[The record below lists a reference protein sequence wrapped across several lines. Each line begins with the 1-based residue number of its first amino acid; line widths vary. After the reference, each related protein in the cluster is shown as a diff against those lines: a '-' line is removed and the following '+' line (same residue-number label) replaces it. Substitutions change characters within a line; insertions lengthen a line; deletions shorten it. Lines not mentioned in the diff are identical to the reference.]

1 MSDADVSDEQLFGES
16 VDEEDGAANIENAL
30 NADEEYIQK
39 KQTQWKRVLAYMVPV
54 GGEMPP
60 LPDIPAIIGNV
71 FSNYYADYPNARQ
84 KFTVE
89 WAKAINP
96 SDWSFNTYAPFIK
109 RVFYGFLAYGIRYML
124 DIYSSSVDAMGL
136 LEWKYYQ
143 TVFTEM
149 FGEKI
154 QLLHRYD
161 EDFIKFS
168 ETNNFRIQEVDPS
181 VSNIPLKTWV
191 NNLIMLKTTVGENI
205 QSVTTSLATFNGSRT
220 GTPLTASSHVSRTK
234 QRHFTQKRWVTML
247 GNPKTVWKSDETFDK
262 QLGFQKLISIE
273 KLFVQ
278 VYREMET
285 LKTNFSL
292 LNNLLE
298 DGQIPNMYEIL
309 NASESVRKLFECNIN
324 LFITEMD
331 AIGDLGRHVDK
342 KSLTKDDM
350 QRLITEDK
358 LPIDISTSS
367 ARCSAIIKEWTVIE
381 IDNNPSTIGVLLV
394 ADVGGVFAHPR
405 LRERNFLDKSD
416 FLIYDGKK
424 SFDFY
429 TSRPCYICKIK
440 DYKWDKESP
449 YMSSRNTLKAIYFAN
464 EINRIAQIMDASTD
478 VLYHYYNMFF
488 DEPSTSGTTQ
498 LTCGVGNQTFNPW
511 EPKENARFITFGVD
525 DDVSYPKITPME
537 YLYTGQSD
545 SVYLTLF
552 KKIAHPDYS
561 FLSIMT
567 NEHPYMVDSTTTSHP
582 RPPPKIN
589 IIWTPDLKASK
600 SARTAGAGG
609 AGAGGAGAD
618 GAADGGAAGSGAA
631 GSGAAG
637 SGTAG
642 AGAAGAGGAG
652 AGGAGAGGAGA
663 GGTGADGA
671 ADGGAAGS
679 GAAGSGTAGAGGA
692 GAGGTGADGAA
703 DGGAAGSGTAGSG
716 TAGAGA
722 AGAGGAASGGAAS
735 GGAAGGGAAGGG
747 AADGGAADESED
759 ESEGSWPLE
768 QNMGLAKL
776 TLDTKRALYDG
787 KENEEVHSTATMF
800 TKLSLGGKHGRE
812 SGDVPDDLPYSQSL
826 WFTEAYEPNWKD
838 IAEYKRLQKI
848 STAVTPDTHSK
859 DQDMGIKQLDQFHC
873 EAFALTPPRIF
884 DGYTRQFLSKLDMA
898 HAYEE
903 MIVVP
908 LLPKMSDLQQLCTY
922 KKSTLQNMQVRAR
935 TYLESGMGDVE
946 PCQNVFQIEDS
957 ARLIEFIGT
966 HDLSDPNF
974 TSGQVSL
981 STMIDVIKTTKL
993 KETLKAWSYA
1003 DPTMTMGVIQLK
1015 NHNMKHNQMIHRLN
1029 CTNFIRERYT
1039 NTKIRSLEINGI
1051 HKKYYALLRIDD
1063 EILIMIKSFNGAEL
1077 PAAKRPASTKTQRLG
1092 MVITI
1097 IHPSRDDFVDY
1108 LEKDGSYLMGSIRE
1122 LKNTI
1127 VGIVDAGIAND
1138 DGKTY
1143 KLIEPFVRV
1152 ANTVN
1157 LHPDSQKRTY
1167 ESQLN
1172 IACVRLAQLQ
1182 TAHRSEEDGTT
1193 VWDTAEKVLTNQ
1205 IIPSKGYD
1213 SVMKVHLN
1221 RIACGRRVLPPSL
1234 PFDIAMHVEDEV
1246 DQWKLAM
1253 YSPIDLDHL
1262 PRCGFLK
1269 AVFDMLNIVVS
1280 SKQVDDRIIGKM
1292 SKEYMSSPAL

>member
-39 KQTQWKRVLAYMVPV
+39 KKTQWKRVLAYMVPV
-54 GGEMPP
+54 EGKMPP
-60 LPDIPAIIGNV
+60 LPDIPAIIDNV
-71 FSNYYADYPNARQ
+71 FSNYYAAYPNARR

-89 WAKAINP
+89 WTKAINP
-96 SDWSFNTYAPFIK
+96 SDWSFGTYDPFIK
-109 RVFYGFLAYGIRYML
+109 RVFYGFLAFGIPYML
-124 DIYSSSVDAMGL
+124 DIYSSSADAVGL
-136 LEWKYYQ
+136 LEWEYYQ

-154 QLLHRYD
+154 ELLHRYD

-168 ETNNFRIQEVDPS
+168 ETNNFRIQEVDQS

-205 QSVTTSLATFNGSRT
+205 QSVTTSLATINGSRT
-220 GTPLTASSHVSRTK
+220 GTPLTAK
-234 QRHFTQKRWVTML
+234 QRHSTQKRWVTML
-247 GNPKTVWKSDETFDK
+247 GNPKTVWKSYETFDK
-262 QLGFQKLISIE
+262 QIGFQKLISIK

-285 LKTNFSL
+285 IETNFSL

-309 NASESVRKLFECNIN
+309 NASESVRKLYECNIN

-342 KSLTKDDM
+342 KSLTEDDM

-367 ARCSAIIKEWTVIE
+367 ARCSAIIKEWTVINN
-381 IDNNPSTIGVLLV
+381 DNNPSTIGVLLV

-478 VLYHYYNMFF
+478 VLYHYYNIFF

-545 SVYLTLF
+545 SVYLSLF
-552 KKIAHPDYS
+552 KKIARPDYS

-631 GSGAAG
+631 GSG
-637 SGTAG
+637 T
-642 AGAAGAGGAG
+642 AGAGGAG
-652 AGGAGAGGAGA
+652 AA
-663 GGTGADGA
+663 GTGADGA
-671 ADGGAAGS
+671 AD
-679 GAAGSGTAGAGGA
+679 
-692 GAGGTGADGAA
+692 
-703 DGGAAGSGTAGSG
+703 
-716 TAGAGA
+716 
-722 AGAGGAASGGAAS
+722 
-735 GGAAGGGAAGGG
+735 GG

-812 SGDVPDDLPYSQSL
+812 SGDVPEDLPYSQSL

-848 STAVTPDTHSK
+848 STAVTPGTHSK
-859 DQDMGIKQLDQFHC
+859 HQDMGIKQLDQFHC

-935 TYLESGMGDVE
+935 TYLESGMNDVE

-974 TSGQVSL
+974 TSGQRWGL
-981 STMIDVIKTTKL
+981 SRMIDVIKNIKL
-993 KETLKAWSYA
+993 KETLKAWSDA
-1003 DPTMTMGVIQLK
+1003 DPTMTMDVIQLN
-1015 NHNMKHNQMIHRLN
+1015 NHNMQHNQMIHRLN

-1039 NTKIRSLEINGI
+1039 NTKIRSLKINGI

-1077 PAAKRPASTKTQRLG
+1077 PAAKRPASTKTKRLG

-1108 LEKDGSYLMGSIRE
+1108 LEKDGSYLMESIRE

-1157 LHPDSQKRTY
+1157 LHPDSQKQTY

-1193 VWDTAEKVLTNQ
+1193 VWNTADEVLTNQ

-1280 SKQVDDRIIGKM
+1280 SKQVGDHIIPKTWRA
-1292 SKEYMSSPAL
+1292 SRTEPSFVVVL